1 MDIRTVAASVLAGV
15 FAFAASSNAGAA
27 AHAPATWGQ
36 HLVDVALHDHPD
48 VYSIVLHVT
57 PPKGSDNVI
66 VASNIGRIGKKA
78 DADDLQVLKTGRSR
92 YEVNKTTGRFSVEES
107 LQDVSGAAIGVLAV
121 SFPAGS
127 DTARDRAE
135 AAEIQRFFS
144 AHVISTAN
152 VMDAYPYSSA
162 YSPKNAAQA
171 LVEHT
176 MARHPELIVLGMHV
190 SLPNGRNV
198 FLGSNIGR
206 IGKLADDDDMR
217 VVNTGRSNFEVSSDK
232 RRYEVEL
239 VLEDQSGKNIGALG
253 TVFRYTGPADKA
265 KWNARAIAIRD
276 EMAKQIPSAV
286 SLLKT
291 GKPLVADGVTSLGAY
306 HGDFD
311 HFAVD
316 LKDRRLFLAGE
327 DGAALEVFDLQ
338 TGEIVQSLKG
348 FGVPHSPVLLND
360 TNALLIVDGERP
372 SQIRNASTLALERT
386 ISLPKGADSVAYDSS
401 TRHLWVVTGGKDVAQ
416 RDSNLIE
423 IDPATGKIFHTVH
436 FDANHVEALAVEN
449 DGDRLFINVTDKN
462 EIAVVN
468 KQAGKVMAWWRVRE
482 ARENAPMALDEANH
496 RLFIVTRKPGMLLV
510 LNADTGATIAHFG
523 APARADDV
531 VWDPTTRRIYVP
543 GGDGFIGVYQQ
554 TSADSYSELAR
565 IPSRAGAKTA
575 ALVPS
580 LQRLF
585 LAASPG
591 DTDAGG
597 ALLRFDIV
605 P

>member
-1 MDIRTVAASVLAGV
+1 MHIRTVAASVLAC
-15 FAFAASSNAGAA
+15 AFAVSSASSYAAGNA
-27 AHAPATWGQ
+27 PSTWGQ
-36 HLVDVALHDHPD
+36 HLVDVALHDHPG
-48 VYSIVLHVT
+48 VYSIVLHAT
-57 PPKGSDNVI
+57 PPKGSENVI
-66 VASNIGRIGKKA
+66 VASSIGRIGKKA
-78 DADDLQVLKTGRSR
+78 DADDLQVLKSGISR
-92 YEVNKTTGRFSVEES
+92 FETNKTTGRYSVEEL
-107 LQDVSGAAIGVLAV
+107 LQDVSGGVIGVLGV
-121 SFPAGS
+121 SFPVGS

-135 AAEIQRFFS
+135 AMQLQRFFS
-144 AHVISTAN
+144 AHVISTGN
-152 VMDAYPYSSA
+152 LMDAYPYSRS
-162 YSPKNAAQA
+162 YSPNNAAQA
-171 LVEHT
+171 LVERT

-217 VVNTGRSNFEVSSDK
+217 VVNAGTTNFEVSSDK

-265 KWNARAIAIRD
+265 KWNARAIAIRN

-286 SLLKT
+286 SLLKSE
-291 GKPLVADGVTSLGAY
+291 KPLVADGVTSLGAY

-316 LKDRRLFLAGE
+316 LRDRRLFLAGE
-327 DGAALEVFDLQ
+327 DGAALEVFDLES
-338 TGEIVQSLKG
+338 GAFVQSLKG
-348 FGVPHSPVLLND
+348 FGVPHSPVLLSD
-360 TNALLIVDGERP
+360 ANALVVVDGERP

-386 ISLPKGADSVAYDSS
+386 ITLPKGADSVAYDSS
-401 TRHLWVVTGGKDVAQ
+401 TQHLWVVTGGKDVSQ

-423 IDPATGKIFHTVH
+423 VDPATGKIFHSVH
-436 FDANHVEALAVEN
+436 FDANHVEALAVEQHGN
-449 DGDRLFINVTDKN
+449 RLYINVTDKN
-462 EIAVVN
+462 EIAVVD
-468 KQAGKVMAWWRVRE
+468 KQAGKILTWWRVRE
-482 ARENAPMALDEANH
+482 ARENAPMALDEADH
-496 RLFIVTRKPGMLLV
+496 RLFVVTRKPGMLLV
-510 LNADTGATIAHFG
+510 LNADTGATVAHFP

-531 VWDPTTRRIYVP
+531 VWDASTQRIYVP
-543 GGDGFIGVYQQ
+543 GGDGYIGVYQES
-554 TSADSYSELAR
+554 SADSYTQLAR

-585 LAASPG
+585 IAASPG
-591 DTDAGG
+591 DTNAGG
-597 ALLRFDIV
+597 ALLRFDIM